1 MHTVNNL
8 AKFLIIRFSS
18 IGDIVLT
25 TPVVR
30 CIRQQLPGAE
40 IHYLTKPA
48 YQSILE
54 HNPYIDQIHTLDKPL
69 LQKTRELKS
78 QGFDFII
85 DLHNNLRTR
94 IIKAGMDVPA
104 FSFEKLNTEKSLL
117 VQFKA
122 NMLPGVH
129 IVDRYMQTLA
139 PFGITNDG
147 EGLDY
152 FLPTDIEDT
161 FNIGQ
166 LIPGQNFIAFAI
178 GAQHAT
184 KRLPADKIIAICSNI
199 DQQVVLLGGK
209 EDEASGNEIAAQ
221 SGQHVINLC
230 GKLTLHQSAFV
241 AGKALKII
249 TPDTGLMHIAAAF
262 KKEIISVWG
271 NTVPAFGM
279 TPYYGKYKVWNMEAE
294 VNNLSCRP
302 CSKIGFKAC
311 PLTHFNCMNLQNT
324 AAIAQHANSRSDHAR
339 H

>member
-1 MHTVNNL
+1 M
-8 AKFLIIRFSS
+8 AKFLVIRFSS

-30 CIRQQLPGAE
+30 CIKKQLPGAE

-48 YQSILE
+48 YRSILE
-54 HNPYIDQIHTLDKPL
+54 QNPYIDQIHTLDKPL
-69 LQKTRELKS
+69 LQKIRELKAL
-78 QGFDFII
+78 GFDFII

-94 IIKAGMDVPA
+94 IIKSGMDVPA

-117 VQFKA
+117 VQFKV
-122 NMLPGVH
+122 NMLPGLH

-139 PFGITNDG
+139 PFGVKNDG

-152 FLPTDIEDT
+152 FLPADIENT
-161 FNIGQ
+161 FNIKQ
-166 LIPGQNFIAFAI
+166 LISSDDFVAFAI
-178 GAQHAT
+178 GAQHFT
-184 KRLPADKIIAICSNI
+184 KRLPADKIMAVCRNMNKP
-199 DQQVVLLGGK
+199 VVLLGGK
-209 EDEASGNEIAAQ
+209 EDEANGNEIALQ

-241 AGKALKII
+241 ASKALRVI
-249 TPDTGLMHIAAAF
+249 THDTGLMHIAAAF

-271 NTVPAFGM
+271 NTIPEFGM
-279 TPYYGKYKVWNMEAE
+279 TPYYGNHKVWNLEAE

-311 PLTHFNCMNLQNT
+311 PLVHFNCMNLQST
-324 AAIAQHANSRSDHAR
+324 IAISHHANS
-339 H
+339 